1 MGKGLGN
8 GYPISG
14 VLVRSSL
21 ADIVEAS
28 GFRYVQS
35 HIDDPLGCIIA
46 RKVIEVIVEG
56 NLIEHGAEMGEYFRR
71 KLSHI
76 SERTGAIKEIRER
89 GVMNVVILDK
99 TYRAKKIFKSLLRMG
114 FFIGYSEI
122 FNLLHF
128 YAPLIISIE
137 KIDALCHSF
146 EYILTRQ

>member
-1 MGKGLGN
+1 M
-8 GYPISG
+8 
-14 VLVRSSL
+14 
-21 ADIVEAS
+21 
-28 GFRYVQS
+28 
-35 HIDDPLGCIIA
+35 GCIIA
-46 RKVIEVIVEG
+46 RKVIEVIVEE

-89 GVMNVVILDK
+89 GMMNVVILDK

-128 YAPLIISIE
+128 YAPLIISTKE
-137 KIDALCHSF
+137 IDALCHSL
-146 EYILTRQ
+146 EYILIRQ